1 MKKLIFLLFFPIL
14 VFSQSERAQK
24 AQVRSFG
31 TYGPSSSSQFRSESF
46 SRPSNNEAQQKIT
59 ERNRRSEYYT
69 PQNTRPGRYYS
80 YDPYWDWGWGWNRWS
95 PMWGWNSFT
104 PFFWY
109 DSWGYRNP
117 ARVYIYDDGKRDTIK
132 LKPLHGSIGVSYNMN
147 SELGVWGTLGREVYV
162 IAEFSK
168 NNPKDISVFYPELTL
183 DKVLPWED
191 RKLSNFQQQSTFSI
205 GLGKK
210 LNKFAG
216 IHMMVG
222 FGREKNNFRYYDD
235 YFILSNNGEYSF
247 PNYRI
252 NKTTFKIGTLL
263 NLSNKFNSKIDY
275 DLSEGYI
282 SWGLGVKL

>member
-24 AQVRSFG
+24 AQVRNFG
-31 TYGPSSSSQFRSESF
+31 TYGPTSSPQVRSESF
-46 SRPSNNEAQQKIT
+46 SRPSNNETQQKFT

-95 PMWGWNSFT
+95 PMRGWNSFT

-117 ARVYIYDDGKRDTIK
+117 ARVYIYDNGKKDTIK
-132 LKPLHGSIGVSYNMN
+132 LKPLHGSVGASYNMN

-183 DKVLPWED
+183 DKVLPWGD
-191 RKLSNFQQQSTFSI
+191 RKLSNFQQQSSFSV

-216 IHMMVG
+216 IHMMIG
-222 FGREKNNFRYYDD
+222 FGKEKNNFRYFDE

-247 PNYRI
+247 PNYRT